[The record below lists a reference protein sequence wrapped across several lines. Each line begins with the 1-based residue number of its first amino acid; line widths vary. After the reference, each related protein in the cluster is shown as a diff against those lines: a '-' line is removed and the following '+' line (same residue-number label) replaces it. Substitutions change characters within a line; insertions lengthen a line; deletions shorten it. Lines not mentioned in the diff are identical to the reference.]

1 MRRSRTRRA
10 AVVFAGLFSLALAAC
25 GGGGDDGGTPPTTVA
40 SVVITAPT
48 TPPSFQTLTRTAQF
62 TAVARD
68 AASTPI
74 AGAAISWSSSN
85 TGVATV
91 SGSGLVTAVANGS
104 AQITATSSG
113 VPSPSV
119 TVTVAQVVSAVNAT
133 PATVAFGALGSTRQL
148 AAAAVDSSGAPVAG
162 AGAATWTRVGTG
174 ISSVSAGGLA
184 AAISVGV
191 GDTAV
196 ATIGARTARVP
207 ITVSQ
212 VVASVLVS
220 TTGADTLRTTGR
232 TKTYTAAAR
241 DSQLNTIGGVAMTW
255 SSSAAG
261 VATVGAGTGVA
272 TAVGDGSTNITAT
285 ASGVNGTRALT
296 VRRYAQTFTLTPGS
310 GNITTPLGTNIV
322 LGTVR
327 DSVNTDL
334 PITWASR
341 SNAVLTVN
349 PTTGTQTTA
358 TAAGNGSTY
367 VLMSGGTRSDST
379 LITVTGQ
386 ATAPLTANVTVGP
399 TNFFR
404 SQRNLTQNPAVD
416 TIAVGGAV
424 VWDFVT
430 GGLHSTQSTGS
441 PSFTSSATLNSGT
454 YSFTFAAAGTYTY
467 NCAIHG
473 DLMTGRIVVR

>member
-1 MRRSRTRRA
+1 
-10 AVVFAGLFSLALAAC
+10 
-25 GGGGDDGGTPPTTVA
+25 VA

-48 TPPSFQTLTRTAQF
+48 TPPTFQTLTRTAQF
-62 TAVARD
+62 TAQARD
-68 AASTPI
+68 AAGAPI
-74 AGAAISWSSSN
+74 AGATITWGSSN
-85 TGVATV
+85 TSVATV
-91 SGSGLVTAVANGS
+91 SGTGLVTAVGNGS
-104 AQITATSSG
+104 TQITATSSG
-113 VPSPSV
+113 VPSTAV
-119 TVTVAQVVSAVNAT
+119 TVTVSQVVSAINAT
-133 PATVAFGALGSTRQL
+133 PASVAFGALGSTRQL
-148 AAAAVDSSGAPVAG
+148 TAAAVDSSGAPVPG

-184 AAISVGV
+184 AALSVGV

-241 DSQLNTIGGVAMTW
+241 DSQLNTIGGVSMTW
-255 SSSAAG
+255 SSSATG
-261 VATVGAGTGVA
+261 VATVGASTGIA
-272 TAVGDGSTNITAT
+272 TAVGDGTANITAT

-310 GNITTPLGTNIV
+310 GNITTPLGTNIL

-327 DSVNTDL
+327 DSINTDL
-334 PITWASR
+334 PISWTSR
-341 SNAVLTVN
+341 STAVLTVN
-349 PTTGTQTTA
+349 PATGAQTTA
-358 TAAGNGSTY
+358 TAAGNGSSY
-367 VLMSGGTRSDST
+367 VVMSGGTRSDST
-379 LITVTGQ
+379 LITVSGQ
-386 ATAPLTANVTVGP
+386 VTAPLTATVTVGP
-399 TNFFR
+399 GNFFQ
-404 SQRNLTQNPAVD
+404 SNRNSSQNPAVD

-424 VWDFVT
+424 TWGFA
-430 GGLHSTQSTGS
+430 GGFHSTQSTGS
-441 PSFTSSATLNSGT
+441 PAFTSSATLTSGT
-454 YSFTFAAAGTYTY
+454 YVFTFAAAGTYTY

>member
-1 MRRSRTRRA
+1 MRRIPTRRA
-10 AVVFAGLFSLALAAC
+10 AVVFAGLCSLTLAAC
-25 GGGGDDGGTPPTTVA
+25 GGGGDGGTTPTTVA

-48 TPPSFQTLTRTAQF
+48 TPPTFQTLTRTAQF
-62 TAVARD
+62 TAQARD
-68 AASTPI
+68 AASAPI
-74 AGAAISWSSSN
+74 AGAAISWASSN
-85 TGVATV
+85 TAVATV
-91 SGSGLVTAVANGS
+91 SGTGLVTAVANGT

-113 VPSPSV
+113 VLSPAV
-119 TVTVAQVVSAVNAT
+119 TVTVSQVVSAVTAT
-133 PATVAFGALGSTRQL
+133 PGSVAFGALGSTRQL
-148 AAAAVDSSGAPVAG
+148 TAAAVDSSGAPVAG

-174 ISSVSAGGLA
+174 VSSVSAGGLA
-184 AAISVGV
+184 TAVSVGV

-212 VVASVLVS
+212 VVASILVN
-220 TTGADTLRTTGR
+220 TTGSDTLRTTGR
-232 TKTYTAAAR
+232 TKTYTAIAR
-241 DSQLNTIGGVAMTW
+241 DSQLNTMGGVTLTW

-261 VATVGAGTGVA
+261 VATVGASTGIA
-272 TAVGDGSTNITAT
+272 TAVSDGTANITAT
-285 ASGVNGTRALT
+285 ASGVNGSRPLT
-296 VRRYAQTFTLTPGS
+296 VRRFAQTFTLTPGS

-327 DSVNTDL
+327 DSVDTDL

-341 SNAVLTVN
+341 TTSVLTVS
-349 PTTGTQTTA
+349 PTTGPQTTA
-358 TAAGNGSTY
+358 TAAGNGSSY
-367 VLMSGGTRSDST
+367 VIMSGGTRSDST

-399 TNFFR
+399 GNFFR

-416 TIAVGGAV
+416 TIAAGGSV
-424 VWDFVT
+424 VWDFA
-430 GGLHSTQSTGS
+430 GGLHSAQSTGS
-441 PSFTSSATLNSGT
+441 PSFTSSATLGTGT

-473 DLMTGRIVVR
+473 ELMTGRIVVR

>member
-1 MRRSRTRRA
+1 
-10 AVVFAGLFSLALAAC
+10 LALTAC
-25 GGGGDDGGTPPTTVA
+25 GGGGGDGGTPPTTVA

-68 AASTPI
+68 AATAAIP
-74 AGAAISWSSSN
+74 GASISWSSSN
-85 TGVATV
+85 TAVATV
-91 SGSGLVTAVANGS
+91 SGTGLVTAVGNGS
-104 AQITATSSG
+104 TQITASSG
-113 VPSPSV
+113 GATSPAV
-119 TVTVAQVVSAVNAT
+119 TVSVAQVVNAVTAT
-133 PATVAFGALGSTRQL
+133 PASVAFGALGSTRQL
-148 AAAAVDSSGAPVAG
+148 SAAAVDSSGAPVTG

-184 AAISVGV
+184 AALSVGT
-191 GDTAV
+191 GDTAI

-220 TTGADTLRTTGR
+220 TTGSDTLRTTGR

-241 DSQLNTIGGVAMTW
+241 DSQLNTIGGVTMTW
-255 SSSAAG
+255 SSNATG
-261 VATVGAGTGVA
+261 VATVGASTGVA
-272 TAVGDGSTNITAT
+272 TAVGDGTATITAT
-285 ASGVNGTRALT
+285 ASGVNGTRGLT
-296 VRRYAQTFTLTPGS
+296 VRRFAPTFTLTPGTGS
-310 GNITTPLGTNIV
+310 ITTPLGTNIL

-327 DSVNTDL
+327 DSVDTDL
-334 PITWASR
+334 PISWTSR
-341 SNAVLTVN
+341 STAVLTVS
-349 PTTGTQTTA
+349 PSTGAQTTA

-367 VLMSGGTRSDST
+367 VLMSGGTRSDSA

-399 TNFFR
+399 LNIFR
-404 SQRNLTQNPAVD
+404 SQRNLSQNPAVD
-416 TIAVGGAV
+416 TIAVGGSV
-424 VWDFVT
+424 VWDFA
-430 GGLHSTQSTGS
+430 GGLHSAQSTGS
-441 PSFTSSATLNSGT
+441 PSFTSSGTLGTGT
-454 YSFTFAAAGTYTY
+454 YSFTFASVGTYTY